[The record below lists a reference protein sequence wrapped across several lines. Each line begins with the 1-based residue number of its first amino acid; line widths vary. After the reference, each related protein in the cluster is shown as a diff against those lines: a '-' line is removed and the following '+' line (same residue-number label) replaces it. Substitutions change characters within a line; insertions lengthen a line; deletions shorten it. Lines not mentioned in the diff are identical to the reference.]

1 MGERSEET
9 ACVILMEVR
18 IMAASGMWQDLR
30 DGLDQAETICGD
42 MLRNR
47 RAARCERGRS
57 GESGRSL
64 LPGLDLLVWR
74 TPPGGACGGGGEDL

>member
-9 ACVILMEVR
+9 ACVILTEVR
-18 IMAASGMWQDLR
+18 IMPASGLWQDLR

-42 MLRNR
+42 MLRDR
-47 RAARCERGRS
+47 RAAPCERGSS
-57 GESGRSL
+57 GEPARSL

-74 TPPGGACGGGGEDL
+74 TSPGGTCGGGGEDL